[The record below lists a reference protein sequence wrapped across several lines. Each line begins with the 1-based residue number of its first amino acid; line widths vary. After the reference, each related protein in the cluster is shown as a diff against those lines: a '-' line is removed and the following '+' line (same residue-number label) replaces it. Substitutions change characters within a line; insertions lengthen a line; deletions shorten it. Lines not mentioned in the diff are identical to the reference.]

1 MTIRQRAAAVPK
13 SSDMVVSKDMYNGD
27 KPRPSPNLNT
37 QQVDE
42 ELTWK
47 RLLPAVAVSIM
58 VSIAAYYACGNTIE
72 MMEDVLVATV
82 RTVVQLT
89 LLASLLSPLFKLV
102 DGQTKIKSTTKYNTA
117 PLMVLGYVFF
127 FMLPLAAYEASSR
140 SKLILHPMS
149 INNSLLL
156 NNNIVLVI
164 VMVSLLT
171 AVSLMGAI
179 ALLVIV
185 KPRPWYS
192 PRHVIPLCGMLFN
205 NALSAISVCLDI
217 LFSELQSKQ
226 RDTIELMISFGS
238 DPWSATRPILRS
250 VLSSSMKPQVSRYVC
265 LVYGV
270 LICIISLI
278 SL

>member
-1 MTIRQRAAAVPK
+1 MTIRQRAAIPK

-27 KPRPSPNLNT
+27 KPHPSPPNFNT
-37 QQVDE
+37 QQDE

-47 RLLPAVAVSIM
+47 SLMPAIAVSIL
-58 VSIAAYYACGNTIE
+58 VSIAAYYACGNIE
-72 MMEDVLVATV
+72 MMEDILVCCV
-82 RTVVQLT
+82 RTIVQLT

-102 DGQTKIKSTTKYNTA
+102 DGQQTKVKSTKYNTA
-117 PLMVLGYVFF
+117 PLLVLGYVFF
-127 FMLPLAAYEASSR
+127 FMLPLAAWEASSR
-140 SKLILHPMS
+140 SKLTLHPMG
-149 INNSLLL
+149 INNSLLF

-179 ALLVIV
+179 ALFVIV
-185 KPRPWYS
+185 KPKPWYS

-250 VLSSSMKPQVSRYVC
+250 VLSSSMKPQVCTHIFV
-265 LVYGV
+265 
-270 LICIISLI
+270 
-278 SL
+278 

>member
-1 MTIRQRAAAVPK
+1 
-13 SSDMVVSKDMYNGD
+13 MVVSKDMYNGD
-27 KPRPSPNLNT
+27 KPQHPSPKLNT
-37 QQVDE
+37 QQDE
-42 ELTWK
+42 ELSWK
-47 RLLPAVAVSIM
+47 SLLPAVAVSIM
-58 VSIAAYYACGNTIE
+58 VSIAAYYACGSTID

-82 RTVVQLT
+82 RTIVQLT

-102 DGQTKIKSTTKYNTA
+102 DGQTKIKTTKYNTA
-117 PLMVLGYVFF
+117 PLLVLGYVFF
-127 FMLPLAAYEASSR
+127 FMLPLAAWEASSR
-140 SKLILHPMS
+140 SKLTLHPMS

-171 AVSLMGAI
+171 AVSLMGAV
-179 ALLVIV
+179 ALFVIV
-185 KPRPWYS
+185 KPKPWYS

-226 RDTIELMISFGS
+226 RDTIELMLSFGS

-250 VLSSSMKPQVSRYVC
+250 VLSSSMKPQVCMLDKC
-265 LVYGV
+265 LFSILWCAYMFN
-270 LICIISLI
+270 SLI
-278 SL
+278 YLFE

>member
-1 MTIRQRAAAVPK
+1 MTIRQRAAVPK
-13 SSDMVVSKDMYNGD
+13 SSDNMVVSKDMYNGD
-27 KPRPSPNLNT
+27 KPQHPSSKLNT
-37 QQVDE
+37 QDE

-47 RLLPAVAVSIM
+47 SLLPAVAVSIL

-72 MMEDVLVATV
+72 MMEDVLVATA

-102 DGQTKIKSTTKYNTA
+102 DGQTKVKSTKYNTA
-117 PLMVLGYVFF
+117 PLLVLGYVFL
-127 FMLPLAAYEASSR
+127 FMLPLAAWEASSK
-140 SKLILHPMS
+140 SKLTLHPMS

-156 NNNIVLVI
+156 NNNIVLVV

-171 AVSLMGAI
+171 AVSLMGAV
-179 ALLVIV
+179 ALFVIV
-185 KPRPWYS
+185 KPKPWYS

-238 DPWSATRPILRS
+238 DPWSVTRPILRS
-250 VLSSSMKPQVSRYVC
+250 VLSSSMKPQVSRYMFV
-265 LVYGV
+265 
-270 LICIISLI
+270 
-278 SL
+278 